1 MARLEVGSTVRVD
14 WPETIYEGL
23 DGIEGV
29 VVKSSDNVSLVR
41 LAHGVEQWLPTPR
54 LRKEES

>member
-1 MARLEVGSTVRVD
+1 MSKFEVGSRVRVD

-23 DGIEGV
+23 HGVEGV
-29 VVKSSDNVSLVR
+29 VVRSNDHATLVR
-41 LAHGVEQWLPTPR
+41 LAHGVEQWLSTPR